1 MNHAAS
7 QHLSMHTNAQGPW
20 KSLFLAVLVHLS
32 LFAFLWIGISWQ
44 NQHPVAVEAEVWD
57 MTTRQAAPLP
67 LPQTEPEP
75 EPEAVKPE
83 PVKVREP
90 EPVPQVDPEIALR
103 QEKKRKQELAHQE
116 ELKREQERKEKLAEE
131 KRKEEKLAKEKADK
145 LAKDKA
151 EKLEKEQQLAKEK
164 AEKAKQI
171 AKEKAA
177 ADKVFKENMARLT
190 AQAGTGGTGTA
201 EKSTGNN
208 RGDPGYAAKVAAKVR
223 SNTSYTGLDSG
234 SDNPKV
240 EYRIELLPDGSLRG
254 AIRKLKSS
262 GNLAFDEAVARGILA
277 SAPFPRDKSG
287 VVPPSLDLTYRMK
300 E

>member
-1 MNHAAS
+1 MNVAAPTQPYS
-7 QHLSMHTNAQGPW
+7 QPQQSGQW
-20 KSLFLAVLVHLS
+20 KSLSLAVLVHAL
-32 LFAFLWIGISWQ
+32 LFTFLWVGISWQ
-44 NQHPVAVEAEVWD
+44 NQHPTAVEAEVWD
-57 MTTRQAAPLP
+57 MTTRQAAPEP
-67 LPQTEPEP
+67 VPQTEPEP
-75 EPEAVKPE
+75 EPEPVKPE

-103 QEKKRKQELAHQE
+103 QEKKRKQELARQE

-145 LAKDKA
+145 LAKEKA
-151 EKLEKEQQLAKEK
+151 EKLEKEKQLAKDK
-164 AEKAKQI
+164 AEKDKQI

-190 AQAGTGGTGTA
+190 AQAGTGGSGTA

-223 SNTSYTGLDSG
+223 SNTNYSALDSG
-234 SDNPKV
+234 SDNPAV

-262 GNLAFDEAVARGILA
+262 GNPAFDEAVARGIER
-277 SAPFPRDKSG
+277 SAPFPRDKNG
-287 VVPPSLDLTYRMK
+287 TVPSSLDLIYRMK